1 MDSRLKVYIG
11 YDPKEDDAWN
21 VCSFSILRHANVG
34 VSTHP
39 LKQNTLRELGLYTR
53 EPDKGASTE
62 FSISRFLTPYL
73 NANESW
79 VVFVDCDFL
88 FTVDIKNVLQDLDD
102 SKAVYVVKHDYT
114 PSKSVKMDG
123 AAQSIY
129 PRKNWSSF
137 MVFNCAHPDV
147 KSLTPN
153 IVNSASPS
161 YLHRFEWVADDSNIG
176 ELPLTWNFLEGEYEV
191 PEKIPNAIHY
201 TNGGPWFEDWQNVD
215 FAEEWR
221 VEKNLMGSS

>member
-1 MDSRLKVYIG
+1 
-11 YDPKEDDAWN
+11 
-21 VCSFSILRHANVG
+21 
-34 VSTHP
+34 
-39 LKQNTLRELGLYTR
+39 
-53 EPDKGASTE
+53 
-62 FSISRFLTPYL
+62 
-73 NANESW
+73 
-79 VVFVDCDFL
+79 
-88 FTVDIKNVLQDLDD
+88 
-102 SKAVYVVKHDYT
+102 
-114 PSKSVKMDG
+114 MDG

>member
-1 MDSRLKVYIG
+1 MDSQLKVFIG
-11 YDPKEDDAWN
+11 YDPKEEEAWS
-21 VCSFSILRHANVG
+21 VCSFSILRHANEDVT
-34 VSTHP
+34 THP
-39 LKQNTLRELGLYTR
+39 LKLNTLRELGLYTR
-53 EPDKGASTE
+53 ELDKGAATE

-73 NANESW
+73 NANEGW
-79 VVFVDCDFL
+79 VIFVDCDFL
-88 FTVDIKNVLQDLDD
+88 FTVDIKSVLVGLDH

-114 PSKSVKMDG
+114 PSKSLKMDG

-137 MVFNCAHPDV
+137 MAFNCSHPDV
-147 KSLTPN
+147 KSLTPD
-153 IVNSASPS
+153 IVNSATPK
-161 YLHRFEWVADDSNIG
+161 YLHRFEWIKNDDHIG

-191 PEKIPNAIHY
+191 PKEIPNAIHY

-221 VEKNLMGSS
+221 SERNLMRNS